1 MIYVTGDTHKDF
13 HRLTNGNFPECRG
26 MGKDDYVII
35 LGDFGGV
42 WNKEEDGEEKFW
54 FNWLEER
61 PFTTLFVDGNHENF
75 DRLLKYPEKEW
86 HGGIVNEIRPSVLH
100 LKRGYVFNI
109 DGRKCFAFGGARSH
123 DIQDGVL
130 EVGDDR
136 IRKWRKDYR
145 RMFRINHVSWWK
157 EEEPSKEEMDL
168 GIKTLE
174 ENDWNVDFVFTHEC
188 PSSDLFQLYHFLDK
202 SGLPVESY
210 ELTNYLEEIKVKLN
224 YKKWFFGHHHD
235 NRAIDDKDLLL
246 YEQIIRIN

>member
-1 MIYVTGDTHKDF
+1 
-13 HRLTNGNFPECRG
+13 
-26 MGKDDYVII
+26 VII

-75 DRLLKYPEKEW
+75 DRLLNYPEKEW
-86 HGGIVNEIRPSVLH
+86 NGGIVNEIRPSVLH

-109 DGRKCFAFGGARSH
+109 DGRKCFAFGGAKSH
-123 DIQDGVL
+123 DIQDGIL

-136 IRKWRKDYR
+136 IKKWRKDYT

-174 ENDWNVDFVFTHEC
+174 ENNWNVDFVFTHEC
-188 PSSDLFQLYHFLDK
+188 PTSDLFQLYHFLDK

-235 NRAIDDKDLLL
+235 NREIDDKDLLL

>member
-13 HRLTNGNFPECRG
+13 HRLTNGNFPECQG
-26 MGKDDYVII
+26 MTKDDYVII

-42 WNKEEDGEEKFW
+42 WNKKEDGEEKFW

-86 HGGIVNEIRPSVLH
+86 NGGIVNEIRPSVLH

-109 DGRKCFAFGGARSH
+109 DGRKCFAFGGAKSH
-123 DIQDGVL
+123 DIQDGIL

-136 IRKWRKDYR
+136 IKKWRKDYT

-174 ENDWNVDFVFTHEC
+174 ENNWNVDFVFTHEC
-188 PSSDLFQLYHFLDK
+188 PTSDLFQLYHFLDK

>member
-1 MIYVTGDTHKDF
+1 MIYVTGDTHNDF
-13 HRLTNGNFPECRG
+13 HRLTNGNFPECQG
-26 MGKDDYVII
+26 MTKDDYVII

-75 DRLLKYPEKEW
+75 DRLLNYPEKEW
-86 HGGIVNEIRPSVLH
+86 NGGIVNEIRPSVLH

-109 DGRKCFAFGGARSH
+109 DGRKCFAFGGAKSH
-123 DIQDGVL
+123 DIQDGIL

-136 IRKWRKDYR
+136 IKKWRKDYS

-174 ENDWNVDFVFTHEC
+174 ENNWNVDFVFTHEC
-188 PSSDLFQLYHFLDK
+188 PTSDLFQLYHFLDK

>member
-13 HRLTNGNFPECRG
+13 HRLSNGNFPECRG
-26 MGKDDYVII
+26 MTKDDYVII

-75 DRLLKYPEKEW
+75 DRLLNYPEKEW
-86 HGGIVNEIRPSVLH
+86 NGGIVNEIRPSVLH
-100 LKRGYVFNI
+100 LKRGRIFNI
-109 DGRKCFAFGGARSH
+109 DGRKCFVFGGAKSH
-123 DIQDGVL
+123 DIQDGIL
-130 EVGDDR
+130 EAGDDR
-136 IRKWRKDYR
+136 IRKWRKEYG

-174 ENDWNVDFVFTHEC
+174 ENNWNVDFVFTHEC
-188 PSSDLFQLYHFLDK
+188 STSDLFQLYHFLDK

>member
-1 MIYVTGDTHKDF
+1 MIYVTGDTHKNF
-13 HRLTNGNFPECRG
+13 HRLTNGNFPECQG
-26 MGKDDYVII
+26 MTKDDYLII

-61 PFTTLFVDGNHENF
+61 PFTTLFIDGNHENF

-123 DIQDGVL
+123 DIQDGIL

-136 IRKWRKDYR
+136 IKKWRKDYS

-174 ENDWNVDFVFTHEC
+174 ENNWNVDFVFTHEC
-188 PSSDLFQLYHFLDK
+188 PTSDLFQLYHFLDK

>member
-13 HRLTNGNFPECRG
+13 HRLTNGNFPECQG
-26 MGKDDYVII
+26 MTKDDYVII

-75 DRLLKYPEKEW
+75 DRLLNYPEKEW
-86 HGGIVNEIRPSVLH
+86 NGGIVNEIRPSVLH
-100 LKRGYVFNI
+100 LKRGYIFNI
-109 DGRKCFAFGGARSH
+109 DGRKCFAFGGAKSH
-123 DIQDGVL
+123 DIQDGIL

-136 IRKWRKDYR
+136 IKKWRKDYT

-174 ENDWNVDFVFTHEC
+174 ENNWNVDFVFTHDC
-188 PSSDLFQLYHFLDK
+188 PTSDLFQLYHFLDK

>member
-13 HRLTNGNFPECRG
+13 HRLSNGNFPECQG
-26 MGKDDYVII
+26 MTKNDYVII

-54 FNWLEER
+54 FNWLQER

-75 DRLLKYPEKEW
+75 DRLLNYPEKEW
-86 HGGIVNEIRPSVLH
+86 NGGIVNEIRPSVLH
-100 LKRGYVFNI
+100 LKRGYLFNI
-109 DGRKCFAFGGARSH
+109 DGRKCFAFGGAKSH
-123 DIQDGVL
+123 DIQDGIL

-136 IRKWRKDYR
+136 IRKWRKEYN

-157 EEEPSKEEMDL
+157 EEEPSKEEMNL

-174 ENDWNVDFVFTHEC
+174 ENNWNVDFVFTHEC
-188 PSSDLFQLYHFLDK
+188 PTSDLFQLYHFRDK